1 MVKSHLRFVE
11 NDLKF
16 AENHL
21 KLVENH
27 LKLVGYTANISR
39 GSLNLGS
46 PYFSP
51 NLEVVDLRMSDRF
64 NILRNLSYNLIGLD
78 Y

>member
-1 MVKSHLRFVE
+1 MVKNHLRFVE

-16 AENHL
+16 ADNHL

-27 LKLVGYTANISR
+27 LELVGYTANISR

-64 NILRNLSYNLIGLD
+64 KYIAGSAEVYGPK
-78 Y
+78 

>member
-1 MVKSHLRFVE
+1 MVKSQLRFVE

-16 AENHL
+16 ADNHL

-27 LKLVGYTANISR
+27 LELVGYTANISR

-64 NILRNLSYNLIGLD
+64 K
-78 Y
+78 

>member
-1 MVKSHLRFVE
+1 MVKSRLRFVE

-16 AENHL
+16 ADNHL

-27 LKLVGYTANISR
+27 LELVGYTANISR

-46 PYFSP
+46 LYFSP

-64 NILRNLSYNLIGLD
+64 K
-78 Y
+78 

>member
-1 MVKSHLRFVE
+1 MVKSHLKFVE

-16 AENHL
+16 ADNHL

-27 LKLVGYTANISR
+27 LELVGYTTNISR

-64 NILRNLSYNLIGLD
+64 K
-78 Y
+78 

>member
-16 AENHL
+16 ADNHL

-27 LKLVGYTANISR
+27 LELVGYTANISR

-64 NILRNLSYNLIGLD
+64 K
-78 Y
+78 

>member
-27 LKLVGYTANISR
+27 LELVGYTANISR

-64 NILRNLSYNLIGLD
+64 K
-78 Y
+78 

>member
-16 AENHL
+16 ADNHL

-64 NILRNLSYNLIGLD
+64 K
-78 Y
+78 

>member
-16 AENHL
+16 ADNHL

-27 LKLVGYTANISR
+27 LESVGNISR

-46 PYFSP
+46 PYFTP

-64 NILRNLSYNLIGLD
+64 K
-78 Y
+78 

>member
-16 AENHL
+16 ADNHL

-27 LKLVGYTANISR
+27 LKLVGYAANISR

-64 NILRNLSYNLIGLD
+64 K
-78 Y
+78 

>member
-16 AENHL
+16 ADNHL
-21 KLVENH
+21 KLVENY

-64 NILRNLSYNLIGLD
+64 K
-78 Y
+78 